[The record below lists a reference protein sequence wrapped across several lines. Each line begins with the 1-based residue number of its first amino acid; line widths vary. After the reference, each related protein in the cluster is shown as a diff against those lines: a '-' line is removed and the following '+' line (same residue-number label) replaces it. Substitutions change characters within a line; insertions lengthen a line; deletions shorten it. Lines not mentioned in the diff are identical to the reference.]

1 MKYFLFNHSGCL
13 NHGCEAILRGTINII
28 GSFDKNAEFI
38 VSSYN
43 AESDNSI
50 SSVKSN
56 QFILKELTNFEKA
69 IAYLELKIKKSEKY
83 ALRKMYSSVVEQAK
97 DCDVCLSIGGDT
109 YCYGDNSGIQV
120 LTEELK
126 KTGKK
131 VILWGASIGEDDIT
145 EDKLKN
151 LGVFDAV
158 FARESLTYNL
168 LKEKNANKNLFMF
181 ADPAFCMER
190 EENVQLPD
198 GFVKENTIGINVSPL
213 IEKYNPKLFDI
224 VRDFIR
230 YLLENTTLKILLVP
244 HVVENNNNDYDYM
257 LPYIKHFENTGRVA
271 ILPPDLNAMQYKGY
285 IAKTRFFIG
294 ARTHSTIAAY
304 SSGVPTFVL
313 GYSVKSKGI
322 AMDIFGNDDYVIDV
336 KDMKNSDVLINGFN
350 ILLNE
355 EKAIK
360 ENLMRK
366 IPFQIRSAMQMGE
379 HISKV

>member
-28 GSFDKNAEFI
+28 SNFDKNAEFTVSSYDAESDKI
-38 VSSYN
+38 VSS
-43 AESDNSI
+43 
-50 SSVKSN
+50 VQSN
-56 QFILKELTNFEKA
+56 QVRLKALTDFEKLF
-69 IAYLELKIKKSEKY
+69 AYLDLKIKKSEKY

-97 DCDVCLSIGGDT
+97 ECDVCLSVGGDT

-131 VILWGASIGEDDIT
+131 VILWGASIGEDDIND
-145 EDKLKN
+145 DKLKN
-151 LGVFDAV
+151 LGVFDAI

-168 LKEKNANKNLFMF
+168 LKEKNANENLFLF

-190 EENVQLPD
+190 DENVSLHD
-198 GFVKENTIGINVSPL
+198 GFTKESTIGINVSPL
-213 IEKYNPKLFDI
+213 IGEYNPEIFEI
-224 VRDFIR
+224 VKDFIK
-230 YLLENTTLKILLVP
+230 YLLDNTTLKVLLIP
-244 HVVENNNNDYDYM
+244 HVVEENNNDFDYM
-257 LPYIKHFENTGRVA
+257 LPYAKAFENTGRVV
-271 ILPPDLNAMQYKGY
+271 ILPSDLNAMQYKGY

-313 GYSVKSKGI
+313 GYSAKSKGI
-322 AMDIFGNDDYVIDV
+322 ATDIFGNDDYVIDV
-336 KDMKNSDVLINGFN
+336 KDINSADVLVKAFN
-350 ILLNE
+350 TLLNE
-355 EKAIK
+355 EKEIK

-379 HISKV
+379 QIAKL